1 MRLLPDERTTAL
13 MDAGRSL
20 SGPASR
26 QEGDAAGP
34 DDAVATALRTYG
46 EELAARGAAQVGG
59 RFTGSR
65 AADDLIKRS
74 PEAFLLGVLFTQG
87 VPAERAWAG
96 PYLLGERLGHLDL
109 HRLAVET
116 DAVLAAV
123 AEPPALHRFVKTLPR
138 WVSAAAQRL
147 LDDHDGSAAAIW
159 PDGTPL
165 PEVVRRLQRFDGI
178 GPKKAVMAAGILV
191 RHFGVALS
199 DTRSGSVAYDVHVR
213 RVFLRAG
220 LVDED
225 TPQAVREAA
234 ARACPQAPGTL
245 DLATWLIGRDY
256 CRPMEPRCDACRL
269 GRACQRLVHRTV
281 TGVGSRHLS
290 RG

>member
-1 MRLLPDERTTAL
+1 
-13 MDAGRSL
+13 MDAGGSL
-20 SGPASR
+20 SGPPSWHE
-26 QEGDAAGP
+26 EGAAGP
-34 DDAVATALRTYG
+34 DDAVAAALRTYG
-46 EELAARGAAQVGG
+46 EELAARRAAQVGG
-59 RFTGSR
+59 SFTGSQ
-65 AADDLIKRS
+65 AADDLIQRS

-96 PYLLGERLGHLDL
+96 PYLLQQRLGHLDL
-109 HRLAVET
+109 RRLAVET
-116 DAVLAAV
+116 DAVFAAV

-159 PDGTPL
+159 ADGTPL

-178 GPKKAVMAAGILV
+178 GPKKAVMAAEILV

-199 DTRSGSVAYDVHVR
+199 ETRSGSVAYDVHVR

-225 TPQAVREAA
+225 SPQAIREAA

-256 CRPMEPRCDACRL
+256 CRPTEPRCDTCRL
-269 GRACQRLVHRTV
+269 GKGCPRLVHRTV
-281 TGVGSRHLS
+281 TGVGARPRS